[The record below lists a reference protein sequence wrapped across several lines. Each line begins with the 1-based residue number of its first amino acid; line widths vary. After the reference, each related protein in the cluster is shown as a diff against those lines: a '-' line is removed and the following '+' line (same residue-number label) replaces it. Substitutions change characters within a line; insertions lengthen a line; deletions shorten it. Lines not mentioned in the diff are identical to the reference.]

1 MIQITAEVKTL
12 ESSGFKR
19 ALEALRLIAKKAPP
33 LVKVGFPAGKVAGDL
48 ISIAYW
54 NHEGTSRA
62 KGDVFR
68 RNGKTGISGP
78 IPPRPFI
85 QVAMY
90 AGQGDLRAFIRA
102 EAKAIVS
109 GKGDIRQSLERLGM
123 MGAQMIQDQI
133 GSNMAP
139 ANSPMTIALKGS
151 SATLIDTGRIRQSVT
166 WKIDG

>member
-1 MIQITAEVKTL
+1 MIQITADVKTL

-62 KGDVFR
+62 KGDVFF
-68 RNGKTGISGP
+68 RNGKFGISGP

-90 AGQGDLRAFIRA
+90 AGQGEIRTFIRA
-102 EAKAIVS
+102 EAKAIMQR
-109 GKGDIRQSLERLGM
+109 KGDIRRSLERLEI
-123 MGAQMIQDQI
+123 MGAQLIEDQI
-133 GSNMAP
+133 GSNMGP
-139 ANSPMTIALKGS
+139 VNSPMTIALKGS
-151 SATLIDTGRIRQSVT
+151 SATLIDTGRMRQSVT
-166 WKIDG
+166 WKIDE

>member
-1 MIQITAEVKTL
+1 MISVTAEFKTL
-12 ESSGFKR
+12 ESGRFR
-19 ALEALRLIAKKAPP
+19 RVLEALKIVAKKAPP

-62 KGDVFR
+62 KGDVFFK
-68 RNGKTGISGP
+68 NGKFGMSGP

-90 AGQGDLRAFIRA
+90 AGQGEIRTFIRA
-102 EAKAIVS
+102 EAKAIMQ
-109 GKGDIRQSLERLGM
+109 GKGDIRRSLERIGI
-123 MGAQMIQDQI
+123 MGAQLIEDQI

-139 ANSPMTIALKGS
+139 ANSPMTIELKGS
-151 SATLIDTGRIRQSVT
+151 SATLIDTGRMRQSVT
-166 WKIDG
+166 WKIDE